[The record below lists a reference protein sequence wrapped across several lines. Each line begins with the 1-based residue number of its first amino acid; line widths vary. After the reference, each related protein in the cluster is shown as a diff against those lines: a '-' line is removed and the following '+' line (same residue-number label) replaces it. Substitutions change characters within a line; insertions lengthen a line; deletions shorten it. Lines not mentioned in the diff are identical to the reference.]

1 MNLIRYGE
9 KFFDEIE
16 IATYR
21 KKETSVDIELN
32 QVSLSSTSDRTITVI
47 RGIKDKRVGIYIVDS
62 NDENEIKRG
71 IEMASKSAR
80 MNEPDERWVS
90 LPGEQKYAN
99 VKIEVSDE
107 LKNLSP
113 DILVN
118 MANEAIKEIKT
129 RDENAMVAGGAAG
142 SFWSENRIMNSRG
155 VDVLQEFGGT
165 FFYLYAIGRKDG
177 VVTPGIMEFDVRRD
191 TNISTDSVVNS
202 ILERLKYAY
211 RVVKTEDGTNDVML
225 EPLALAELIYFA
237 LLPALNGEKKVKGTS
252 PLANMVNEKIL
263 HEKINMVDDPWH
275 PLSTSPVIAD
285 DEGVASRKN
294 VMFQNGVFKGF
305 LWDNY
310 WGNVSGEGST
320 GNGIRSLVTGG
331 ISIGAHNLVIEAGN
345 ISREDLLSD
354 MKNGLI
360 VSGFQGAHSSNPDTG
375 DFSVVANPAFRVEY
389 GKIVGSTV
397 FMMSGNIYNLLKNV
411 KDISSTQKNIV
422 MMGNGTMPD
431 ILFENVKIAPVSK

>member
-99 VKIEVSDE
+99 VEIDVSDE

-177 VVTPGIMEFDVRRD
+177 MVTPGIMEFDVRRD

>member
-71 IEMASKSAR
+71 IDVASKSAR
-80 MNEPDERWVS
+80 MNEPDDRWVS

-177 VVTPGIMEFDVRRD
+177 RVTPGIMEFDVRRD

-252 PLANMVNEKIL
+252 PLANRVNEKIL
-263 HEKINMVDDPWH
+263 HEKITMVDDPWH

-331 ISIGAHNLVIEAGN
+331 ISIGAHNLVIEAGK
-345 ISREDLLSD
+345 ISREDLLCN
-354 MKNGLI
+354 MKNGLV

-375 DFSVVANPAFRVEY
+375 DFSVVANPAFRVED

-397 FMMSGNIYNLLKNV
+397 FMMSGNIYTLLKNV
-411 KDISSTQKNIV
+411 KDISGTQKNIV